1 MNTFTT
7 KSTPLLGG
15 GDDESDH
22 HSPSTTKHVA
32 SKRELTQAENFAI
45 SALAPSM
52 AVLFTNPFDTVK
64 VRLQLQGEFVKTR
77 EPGRNGKEIIRVSEK
92 VYKSSLDC
100 LVKTFRHEGMRGLQK
115 GLFPAILKESSKNIF
130 RLGLYDPILNAM
142 HPLNYPGEVST
153 APAWKRMIAG
163 ATCGAMGA
171 ISANPFELIKTRL
184 QSNASGGLAVGN
196 QYAYNGTFS
205 ALRTIITNEGA
216 MTLYRGSV
224 ISIARSMLGS
234 AANLTTYSLIK
245 DHARNNWDAQD
256 GVMLDMMSSLASAF
270 ISVVVMN
277 PMDVV

>member
-1 MNTFTT
+1 
-7 KSTPLLGG
+7 
-15 GDDESDH
+15 
-22 HSPSTTKHVA
+22 
-32 SKRELTQAENFAI
+32 
-45 SALAPSM
+45 
-52 AVLFTNPFDTVK
+52 
-64 VRLQLQGEFVKTR
+64 
-77 EPGRNGKEIIRVSEK
+77 
-92 VYKSSLDC
+92 
-100 LVKTFRHEGMRGLQK
+100 MRGLQK

-196 QYAYNGTFS
+196 QYAYNGTMS
-205 ALRTIITNEGA
+205 ALRAIITNEGA

-256 GVMLDMMSSLASAF
+256 GVMLDMMSSFASAF

>member
-92 VYKSSLDC
+92 VKPSQS
-100 LVKTFRHEGMRGLQK
+100 
-115 GLFPAILKESSKNIF
+115 ILPPPYSSKASKEKTIE
-130 RLGLYDPILNAM
+130 RQSPW
-142 HPLNYPGEVST
+142 
-153 APAWKRMIAG
+153 AWKPLLPRIAIVTLLSHFTPSCEKGTNLLAKYDRWQSDNIISQRPPPSPMFHSFHLEHQRLSIVVAAASVAADGFFHTHGG
-163 ATCGAMGA
+163 AEPSEPYNHSTIYIFCFVLFVGVVGT
-171 ISANPFELIKTRL
+171 SKKDVR
-184 QSNASGGLAVGN
+184 QSEKEW
-196 QYAYNGTFS
+196 
-205 ALRTIITNEGA
+205 RTIVDLGEE
-216 MTLYRGSV
+216 
-224 ISIARSMLGS
+224 RS
-234 AANLTTYSLIK
+234 
-245 DHARNNWDAQD
+245 
-256 GVMLDMMSSLASAF
+256 
-270 ISVVVMN
+270 
-277 PMDVV
+277 